1 MHGEKFYTFKFV
13 INLSNLGREHLTL
26 YARLRGLDK
35 SSVQK
40 YVQWGIK
47 RLGLSA
53 YADRISETYS
63 GGNKRKLS
71 TAIALVGN
79 PSVVFLVRHA
89 NAKLRIKNDKFD
101 NSFVTSMETQLN
113 QIFLQYHRMNQ
124 RRVWIQVQEGFFGIA
139 FWMLYEVEDQ
149 SYLLPIPWKNVK
161 LYAPD

>member
-1 MHGEKFYTFKFV
+1 MYKCIPQIYSKPTHHY
-13 INLSNLGREHLTL
+13 SGREHLTL

-53 YADRISETYS
+53 YADRISDTYS

-79 PSVVFLVRHA
+79 PSVVFLVRCYDLS
-89 NAKLRIKNDKFD
+89 NPND
-101 NSFVTSMETQLN
+101 
-113 QIFLQYHRMNQ
+113 IFEAL
-124 RRVWIQVQEGFFGIA
+124 W
-139 FWMLYEVEDQ
+139 
-149 SYLLPIPWKNVK
+149 
-161 LYAPD
+161 

>member
-1 MHGEKFYTFKFV
+1 MSTPPYFYP
-13 INLSNLGREHLTL
+13 GREHLTL

-53 YADRISETYS
+53 YADRISDTYS

-79 PSVVFLVRHA
+79 PSVVFLVRCYDLS
-89 NAKLRIKNDKFD
+89 N
-101 NSFVTSMETQLN
+101 LN
-113 QIFLQYHRMNQ
+113 VI
-124 RRVWIQVQEGFFGIA
+124 
-139 FWMLYEVEDQ
+139 
-149 SYLLPIPWKNVK
+149 LL
-161 LYAPD
+161 

>member
-1 MHGEKFYTFKFV
+1 M
-13 INLSNLGREHLTL
+13 TL

-53 YADRISETYS
+53 YADRISDTYS

-79 PSVVFLVRHA
+79 PSVVFLV
-89 NAKLRIKNDKFD
+89 I
-101 NSFVTSMETQLN
+101 
-113 QIFLQYHRMNQ
+113 LQYVFIMPN
-124 RRVWIQVQEGFFGIA
+124 IA
-139 FWMLYEVEDQ
+139 MIVR
-149 SYLLPIPWKNVK
+149 
-161 LYAPD
+161 

>member
-1 MHGEKFYTFKFV
+1 M
-13 INLSNLGREHLTL
+13 NLISVGREHLTL

-53 YADRISETYS
+53 YADRISDTYS

-79 PSVVFLVRHA
+79 PSVVFLVRI
-89 NAKLRIKNDKFD
+89 IKIITGNCLFLFRVLINCFSVITSILLISQDEPTTGMDPGARRFLWNCILD
-101 NSFVTSMETQLN
+101 VIRSGRSVILTSHSMEECEALCTRLA
-113 QIFLQYHRMNQ
+113 IMVISEYIL
-124 RRVWIQVQEGFFGIA
+124 
-139 FWMLYEVEDQ
+139 
-149 SYLLPIPWKNVK
+149 
-161 LYAPD
+161 

>member
-1 MHGEKFYTFKFV
+1 MDFHFAENNIR
-13 INLSNLGREHLTL
+13 INTLPVVFTLGREHLQL

-53 YADRISETYS
+53 YADRVAATYS

-79 PSVVFLVRHA
+79 PSVVFLV
-89 NAKLRIKNDKFD
+89 LI
-101 NSFVTSMETQLN
+101 
-113 QIFLQYHRMNQ
+113 
-124 RRVWIQVQEGFFGIA
+124 
-139 FWMLYEVEDQ
+139 
-149 SYLLPIPWKNVK
+149 
-161 LYAPD
+161 

>member
-1 MHGEKFYTFKFV
+1 MTAVLGVSLMIFSEYEIFK
-13 INLSNLGREHLTL
+13 NLIQITLGREHLTL

-53 YADRISETYS
+53 YADRISDTYS

-79 PSVVFLVRHA
+79 PSVVFLVRACDINEIIH
-89 NAKLRIKNDKFD
+89 L
-101 NSFVTSMETQLN
+101 L
-113 QIFLQYHRMNQ
+113 
-124 RRVWIQVQEGFFGIA
+124 GFS
-139 FWMLYEVEDQ
+139 LSNEQ
-149 SYLLPIPWKNVK
+149 K
-161 LYAPD
+161 

>member
-1 MHGEKFYTFKFV
+1 MCSNLFQFV
-13 INLSNLGREHLTL
+13 FTLGREHLTL

-53 YADRISETYS
+53 YADRISATYS

-79 PSVVFLVRHA
+79 PSVVFLVV
-89 NAKLRIKNDKFD
+89 I
-101 NSFVTSMETQLN
+101 
-113 QIFLQYHRMNQ
+113 
-124 RRVWIQVQEGFFGIA
+124 
-139 FWMLYEVEDQ
+139 
-149 SYLLPIPWKNVK
+149 
-161 LYAPD
+161 

>member
-1 MHGEKFYTFKFV
+1 MPDCVLISFNPTL
-13 INLSNLGREHLTL
+13 INLGREHLTL

-53 YADRISETYS
+53 YADRVSATYS

-79 PSVVFLVRHA
+79 PSVVFLVLIL
-89 NAKLRIKNDKFD
+89 NIITMSLRVWLYSCKYNVLQDLSQTLC
-101 NSFVTSMETQLN
+101 NSH
-113 QIFLQYHRMNQ
+113 YRMNL
-124 RRVWIQVQEGFFGIA
+124 RLVWIQELADFFGTA
-139 FWMLYEVEDQ
+139 F
-149 SYLLPIPWKNVK
+149 
-161 LYAPD
+161 